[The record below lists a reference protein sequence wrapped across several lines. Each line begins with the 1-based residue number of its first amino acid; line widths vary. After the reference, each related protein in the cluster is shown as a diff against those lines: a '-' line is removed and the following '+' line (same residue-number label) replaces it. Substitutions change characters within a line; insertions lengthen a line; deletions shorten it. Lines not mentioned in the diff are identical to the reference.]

1 MNVAITRQ
9 LRLGS
14 WCVQCPHGH
23 QPPATMH
30 HRHPPRPSKLETSGL
45 FKTWLSPQS
54 VESVAALT
62 AGTAGCYWWAT
73 HGCKCS
79 SKLGNLWMSCWW
91 WWGCSLLCLG
101 TSRVSDCLFTTTFI
115 KFYIDVSLVWNIC
128 GFQPSGCLAWPH
140 FVPSSDKPQPDCLKY
155 KLSSWVLAIFMK

>member
-79 SKLGNLWMSCWW
+79 SEGCRAGDGGAALCSVWELLGSPA
-91 WWGCSLLCLG
+91 
-101 TSRVSDCLFTTTFI
+101 VFFTTTFI

-128 GFQPSGCLAWPH
+128 GFQPSGYLAWPH

>member
-23 QPPATMH
+23 QPPTTMH

-79 SKLGNLWMSCWW
+79 SELGKLWMSCWW

-128 GFQPSGCLAWPH
+128 GFQPSGYLAWPH

>member
-9 LRLGS
+9 LRLRS

-79 SKLGNLWMSCWW
+79 SELGNLGMSCWW

-101 TSRVSDCLFTTTFI
+101 TSRVSGCLFTTTFI

-128 GFQPSGCLAWPH
+128 GFQPSGYLAWPH